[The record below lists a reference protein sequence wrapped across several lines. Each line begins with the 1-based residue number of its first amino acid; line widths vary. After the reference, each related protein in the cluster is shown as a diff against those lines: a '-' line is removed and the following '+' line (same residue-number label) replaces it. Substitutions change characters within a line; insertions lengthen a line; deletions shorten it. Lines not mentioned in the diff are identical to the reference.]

1 MSMTTSNHGLLVEK
15 LVSRQV
21 RQWEILRQ
29 ARKECAPP
37 GRGMVDGVCYGPYLL
52 VSRER
57 GSGGLE
63 LARRVGERLGWQVFD
78 KVIVDEIARHAKVRQ
93 WLVESLDERVRSTF
107 EDMMQDF
114 LSRPEI
120 SPQDYLYHL
129 RHIMLMLGHQGEV
142 VVVGRGAEHML
153 PRQYGLCLRA
163 VAPLGF
169 RVRRLATTEQMTL
182 EAAREDAETTDQKRT
197 DFVRRHFGGDVANPL
212 HYDLIVNTGEM
223 SMEDATEIVLRALER
238 KLGVTPRAARAAAK
252 K

>member
-1 MSMTTSNHGLLVEK
+1 MPTSNHGLVVER

-21 RQWEILRQ
+21 HQWDMLRQ

-63 LARRVGERLGWQVFD
+63 LAQRVGERLGWQVFD
-78 KVIVDEIARHAKVRQ
+78 RVIVDEIAREARVRQ
-93 WLVESLDERVRSTF
+93 WLVESLDERVRSIF

-120 SPQDYLYHL
+120 SPQDYIHHL
-129 RHIMLMLGHQGEV
+129 RQIILMLGHQGET

-153 PRQYGLCLRA
+153 PRRYGLCLRA

-169 RVRRLATTEQMTL
+169 RVQRLALAERIPL
-182 EAAREDAETTDQKRT
+182 EVAQEDAQKTDR
-197 DFVRRHFGGDVANPL
+197 DRAEFVRKNFGRDVTDPL
-212 HYDLIVNTGEM
+212 YYDLVLNTGEI
-223 SMEDATEIVLRALER
+223 SMEDAAEIVLKALER
-238 KLGVTPRAARAAAK
+238 KLGVMPRAARAAAK